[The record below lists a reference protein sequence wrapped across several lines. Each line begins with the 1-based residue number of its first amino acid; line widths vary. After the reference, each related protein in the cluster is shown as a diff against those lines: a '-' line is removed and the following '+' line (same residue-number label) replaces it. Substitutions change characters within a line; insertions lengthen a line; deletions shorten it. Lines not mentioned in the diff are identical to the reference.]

1 MRRSHATPLI
11 GLGLAGAV
19 VGFLLELGLVA
30 SSLPMLVPPVSL
42 PLTLVA
48 IAAIVVG
55 FAVPIYRAV
64 HGKTSARIDPFQA
77 MRVAVLAKASSLAGA
92 MLTGAGLGL
101 LVYMLSRTVLPQGGT
116 IGLTVGATAGAVILL
131 IGGLVAERLCTLPPP
146 RDEDVQPHPSA
157 S

>member
-19 VGFLLELGLVA
+19 VGFLIELTLVA
-30 SSLPMLVPPVSL
+30 GSMPMLVPPVSL

-55 FAVPIYRAV
+55 FAIPIYRAV
-64 HGKTSARIDPFQA
+64 HGKTRVHINPFRA

-92 MLTGAGLGL
+92 MLTGAGLGV
-101 LVYMLSRTVLPQGGT
+101 LVFLLSRSVLPAADS
-116 IGLTVGATAGAVILL
+116 IALAIGATAGAIILL
-131 IGGLVAERLCTLPPP
+131 VGGLVAEWLCTLPPP
-146 RDEDVQPHPSA
+146 RDDDPETVQAH
-157 S
+157 